1 MLADL
6 RLALRLLRRQPA
18 FAAVVVL
25 TLGLGVGAVAAV
37 FTLAD
42 PMIVRSLPY
51 VDADRIVEVR
61 AAVKETTTRVHAD
74 DFVAIAANARTL
86 DAVSTLNGPYV
97 GRFRDLA
104 DPLLGGGVSGN
115 FLRLTGLVPPL
126 GRTFRP
132 DEYQRSESVP
142 PVVTMLTWGF
152 WQTAF
157 GGATDVIGSRLELTG
172 PPALSMEIVGVLPR
186 EFFYPEPI
194 NRPPVFIVPGALDP
208 SYLGKRNVYPTVLAR
223 LRPEYTAAQAEAEIT
238 TILAGVERANPTFEQ
253 GRAARLFRLQ
263 DLLFRGVRTPLLLLF
278 VATGCLL
285 MLAWVNL
292 SHLMQARNRARE
304 RDVAVSL
311 ALGAGRW
318 RVVRQ
323 MTIETTLLTLLG
335 SAAGLLIG
343 SLLFSW
349 GMAQTP
355 EYSHIYRL
363 IPSGLDARVVAFTI
377 GLAVLGMMAIGIW
390 PAWRASGRDV
400 RASLVAAPDRRRG
413 WRIGGE
419 ALAIA
424 GQSAFAVGLVVTCLL
439 VVRSFI
445 GLVTAER
452 GFDPARVQ
460 LAGVEVPRDEPRART
475 QLYRRLI
482 EELGR
487 VPGVEAAATANGIP
501 ALTLPEAPMDE
512 NGKPIANVIAY
523 QTSGKLAAAMDMRL
537 EEGRLFDDNESFA
550 TAPVAVVDRSAAD
563 LMWPGQPALGRIVRL
578 RGGRAAEVVGVI
590 ARVRPLT
597 GDSIRGTVLTSIDV
611 ASPAVSNR
619 LTVALRFDDR
629 QSPAAADLAAAAR
642 RADPRIVWRGTAGMS
657 SWERT
662 IGQPRFLASAL
673 GILAALTALM
683 AGFGVLGVVSH
694 VVSRRTREI
703 GIRMALGADRAGV
716 RLLIVRQ
723 ALTPAAIGV
732 TMGLVLA
739 FWWSSSVRSVL
750 IGIGPHDPWSFV
762 IAAIATLLTVAAA
775 SVRPAMRASGID
787 PSRALRME

>member
-1 MLADL
+1 
-6 RLALRLLRRQPA
+6 
-18 FAAVVVL
+18 
-25 TLGLGVGAVAAV
+25 
-37 FTLAD
+37 
-42 PMIVRSLPY
+42 
-51 VDADRIVEVR
+51 
-61 AAVKETTTRVHAD
+61 
-74 DFVAIAANARTL
+74 
-86 DAVSTLNGPYV
+86 
-97 GRFRDLA
+97 
-104 DPLLGGGVSGN
+104 
-115 FLRLTGLVPPL
+115 
-126 GRTFRP
+126 
-132 DEYQRSESVP
+132 
-142 PVVTMLTWGF
+142 
-152 WQTAF
+152 
-157 GGATDVIGSRLELTG
+157 
-172 PPALSMEIVGVLPR
+172 
-186 EFFYPEPI
+186 
-194 NRPPVFIVPGALDP
+194 
-208 SYLGKRNVYPTVLAR
+208 
-223 LRPEYTAAQAEAEIT
+223 
-238 TILAGVERANPTFEQ
+238 
-253 GRAARLFRLQ
+253 
-263 DLLFRGVRTPLLLLF
+263 
-278 VATGCLL
+278 

-304 RDVAVSL
+304 RDFAVSL

-323 MTIETTLLTLLG
+323 MTIEAALLTLLG

-363 IPSGLDARVVAFTI
+363 IPSGLDGRVVAFTI

-400 RASLVAAPDRRRG
+400 RASLVSAPDRRRG

-439 VVRSFI
+439 VVRSFV

-512 NGKPIANVIAY
+512 SGKPIANVIVY
-523 QTSGKLAAAMDMRL
+523 QASGKLAAAMDMRL

-563 LMWPGQPALGRIVRL
+563 LMWPGQPALGRIIRL
-578 RGGRAAEVVGVI
+578 RGGRACEVVGVI

-597 GDSIRGTVLTSIDV
+597 GDSIRGTVLTSIDG

-762 IAAIATLLTVAAA
+762 VAAIATLLTVAAA
-775 SVRPAMRASGID
+775 SVRPAMQASGID
-787 PSRALRME
+787 PSHALRME